1 MSEGRECTIEKLYG
15 IILDR
20 LERRPAGSYTAS
32 LAERGL
38 GHVARKVGEEAA
50 ELMVAALTGEGV
62 AAEAADLVYHVLV
75 LLAMTGVGL
84 EGLNAELESRMP
96 DARARGVKEQRWPP
110 RPG

>member
-1 MSEGRECTIEKLYG
+1 MSGAGEGDTFEKLYG

-20 LERRPAGSYTAS
+20 LERRPEGSYTAS
-32 LAERGL
+32 LAERGM

-62 AAEAADLVYHVLV
+62 AAEAADLIYHVLV

-84 EGLNAELESRMP
+84 EGLKAELERRMP
-96 DARARGVKEQRWPP
+96 GVGDGGDGK
-110 RPG
+110 RP

>member
-1 MSEGRECTIEKLYG
+1 MRSDDGTIEELYE

-20 LERRPAGSYTAS
+20 LERRPEGSYTAS
-32 LAERGL
+32 LAERGM
-38 GHVARKVGEEAA
+38 GYVARKVGEEAA

-84 EGLNAELESRMP
+84 EGLKAELRRRMP
-96 DARARGVKEQRWPP
+96 GASADEGS
-110 RPG
+110 